1 MSKKVIEEKLEV
13 LEELIR
19 SAAAHLVSDDDTLE
33 YLKSKDL
40 RDRLYG
46 KFPECFTCIKR
57 LGRIGRNTAPYML
70 PLCNR
75 AGITDP
81 KVISISIKAIQ
92 KLMNDSSGTYDINDL
107 KTILASLERKRAVYS
122 KDVPKPPSQAGR
134 KAVVTR
140 MFNNVKNHLM
150 ITRK

>member
-1 MSKKVIEEKLEV
+1 MSKKVIQEKLEV

-19 SAAAHLVSDDDTLE
+19 TAASHLVSDDDTME

-46 KFPECFTCIKR
+46 KFPECFVCLKKMGR
-57 LGRIGRNTAPYML
+57 LGRNTAPYML

-81 KVISISIKAIQ
+81 KVINVSIKVIK
-92 KLMNDSSGTYDINDL
+92 KLMSDSSGTYDINDL
-107 KTILASLERKRAVYS
+107 KTVLASLERKNDVYS
-122 KDVPKPPSQAGR
+122 KAVPKPPSQAGR

-140 MFNNVKNHLM
+140 MFNNVKNHLQ

>member
-19 SAAAHLVSDDDTLE
+19 SAAAHLVSNDDNME
-33 YLKSKDL
+33 YLRSKDL

-46 KFPECFTCIKR
+46 KFPECFICLKKM
-57 LGRIGRNTAPYML
+57 GRIGRNTSSYML
-70 PLCNR
+70 PICNR

-81 KVISISIKAIQ
+81 KIISLSIKVIQ

-107 KTILASLERKRAVYS
+107 KTVLASLERKKDVYS
-122 KDVPKPPSQAGR
+122 KVVPKPPAQAGR